1 MTPTVIGLNRIT
13 SFTPEG
19 SDVVFKLRFL
29 KNAER
34 ARIYDATIIPIQGD
48 DGKVMLSIKSAER
61 MMLLCTFAIV
71 GFTNAKD
78 EQGQMVSFA
87 SSKRSILDLPEM
99 DLILQDLL
107 DSIDYDL
114 LLQIAN
120 EVQQRNNA
128 TEKQEK
134 NLQSPSRN

>member
-1 MTPTVIGLNRIT
+1 
-13 SFTPEG
+13 
-19 SDVVFKLRFL
+19 
-29 KNAER
+29 
-34 ARIYDATIIPIQGD
+34 
-48 DGKVMLSIKSAER
+48 
-61 MMLLCTFAIV
+61 
-71 GFTNAKD
+71 
-78 EQGQMVSFA
+78 MVSFA

-134 NLQSPSRN
+134 NLQSPLRN